1 MGDHHGGGVH
11 FAGKFRNQRHDFLG
25 QGGVKGGG
33 GLIGKQKRWL
43 GHQGARDIDTLAL
56 TTGKLRHAATAQV
69 GQTDLLE
76 QLISTL
82 RAHAHPADV
91 VHNQQLFAHR
101 QRCQEVCL
109 LENHADI
116 LTAHLGTGLIIRAG
130 EIDAGDF
137 YAARSRSDQASSNGE
152 QGGFT
157 GAGFTDNGGQLARL
171 GG

>member
-1 MGDHHGGGVH
+1 M
-11 FAGKFRNQRHDFLG
+11 
-25 QGGVKGGG
+25 
-33 GLIGKQKRWL
+33 
-43 GHQGARDIDTLAL
+43 
-56 TTGKLRHAATAQV
+56 
-69 GQTDLLE
+69 
-76 QLISTL
+76 
-82 RAHAHPADV
+82 
-91 VHNQQLFAHR
+91 
-101 QRCQEVCL
+101 